1 MLGTNLKKSM
11 RKYYLLSLGLLLMV
25 LSTEARE
32 VELVNID
39 NYKYQVAK
47 QVFDKLIEAK
57 GDKRMQIPEFIMSK
71 RKRYVAWMD
80 NKKLQI
86 GLEEA
91 AYDVCI
97 DYGTDS
103 LNAMAAL
110 IAHEITHYYE
120 KHAWGNDFATAFT
133 DLDVSG
139 KVKTAAKSRDMK
151 ATNETEA
158 DYLGGFLA
166 YSAGFQTFGVMP
178 KFLIDVYSEYGL
190 PDEIPGYPSLD
201 DRAKLAVESELKLE
215 ELIHV
220 FDAANYMIVLQQHDV
235 VNDYYSYIL
244 KEFQSREIYNNA
256 GVNAVMAALQL
267 FDEGDEQLKY
277 AYPIQLDGETRM
289 SKPKAR
295 GEALGFA
302 ERVEKR
308 KQLLAQ
314 AKFYF
319 EQARSL
325 DADYGTGF
333 VNLACVHDLMGNYED
348 ASFLAKKA
356 IKIAKNNRNTKVE
369 GDAYIIRGIANIHE
383 GENEDGIDYL
393 IRASSKDKN
402 CEELAKLN
410 MAIYNGNTPI
420 PSITKPNISLSKEK
434 IESTN
439 LDAFM
444 ESIDV
449 DMLLELNS
457 SVSCGIKLMG
467 ESKILLNLIDGGQTG
482 YTLLHLTNDNYGG
495 KTGEGIGIGSYK
507 EDVIIK
513 YGKPT
518 YIQEARQGQYYVYD
532 FKNIA
537 FFISGENVQS
547 WAIYRVQE
555 EE

>member
-1 MLGTNLKKSM
+1 M
-11 RKYYLLSLGLLLMV
+11 RKYYLLTALILIV
-25 LSTEARE
+25 LNIQANE
-32 VELVNID
+32 VELVNVD

-47 QVFDKLIEAK
+47 QVFDNLIEAK
-57 GDKRMQIPEFIMSK
+57 GDKRMQLPEFVMSK

-80 NKKLQI
+80 NKNLQI
-86 GLEEA
+86 GLEET
-91 AYDVCI
+91 AYDVCTS
-97 DYGTDS
+97 YGEDS

-139 KVKTAAKSRDMK
+139 KVKTTAKSKDFK
-151 ATNETEA
+151 ASNETEA

-166 YSAGFQTFGVMP
+166 YSAGYQTFGVMP
-178 KFLIDVYSEYGL
+178 GFLVDVYAAYGL
-190 PDEIPGYPSLD
+190 PDEIPGYPSLE
-201 DRAKLAVESELKLE
+201 DRTQLAVESEMKLE
-215 ELIHV
+215 ELIHI
-220 FDAANYMIVLQQHDV
+220 FDAANYMIVLQQYDV

-267 FDEGDEQLKY
+267 FDEDAEQLKY
-277 AYPIQLDGETRM
+277 VYPIQLDGETRM
-289 SKPKAR
+289 SKPKTR
-295 GEALGFA
+295 GQALGYA
-302 ERVEKR
+302 ERTEKR
-308 KQLLAQ
+308 NKLLNQ

-319 EQARSL
+319 EQAHLL
-325 DADYGTGF
+325 DANYATGF
-333 VNLACVHDLMGNYED
+333 VNLACVYDLIQEYED
-348 ASFLAKKA
+348 AAFLAKKA
-356 IKIAKNNRNTKVE
+356 IKIAKKNGNTKVE
-369 GDAYIIRGIANIHE
+369 GDAYIIRGIATIHE
-383 GENEDGIDYL
+383 GENQDGIDFL

-402 CEELAKLN
+402 CKELAELN
-410 MAIYNGNTPI
+410 MAIFNGDVPV
-420 PSITKPNISLSKEK
+420 PSVTKPQISLSKEK

-449 DMLLELNS
+449 DILLELNR
-457 SVSCGIKLMG
+457 SVSCGVKLMD

-482 YTLLHLTNDNYGG
+482 YTLLHLADNNYSG
-495 KTGEGIGIGSYK
+495 KTGEGIKIGSYK

-518 YIQEARQGQYYVYD
+518 YVQEARQGQYLVYD

-537 FFISGENVQS
+537 FFIRGDNVEN

>member
-1 MLGTNLKKSM
+1 M
-11 RKYYLLSLGLLLMV
+11 RKYYLFTVALLLTV
-25 LSTEARE
+25 LNTQARE
-32 VELVNID
+32 VELVNTN

-57 GDKRMQIPEFIMSK
+57 GDKRMQTPEFVMSK

-80 NKKLQI
+80 NKKTQL

-91 AYDVCI
+91 AYDVCVT
-97 DYGTDS
+97 YGADS

-110 IAHEITHYYE
+110 IAHEVTHYYE
-120 KHAWGNDFATAFT
+120 KHSWGNDFATAFT
-133 DLDVSG
+133 DLDVAGTVKSTSKSG
-139 KVKTAAKSRDMK
+139 NMKT
-151 ATNETEA
+151 THETEA

-166 YSAGFQTFGVMP
+166 YSAGYQTFGVMP
-178 KFLIDVYSEYGL
+178 KFLVDVYSEYGL
-190 PDEIPGYPSLD
+190 PNEIPGYPSLD

-215 ELIHV
+215 ELIHI

-267 FDEGDEQLKY
+267 FNEGDEQLKY

-295 GEALGFA
+295 GEALAFA
-302 ERVEKR
+302 ERAEKR
-308 KQLLAQ
+308 KQLLTQ

-325 DADYGTGF
+325 DAEYATGF
-333 VNLACVHDLMGNYED
+333 VNLACVHDLMENYED
-348 ASFLAKKA
+348 AAFLAKKA
-356 IKIAKNNRNTKVE
+356 VKIAKKNGNSKVE
-369 GDAYIIRGIANIHE
+369 GDAYIIRGIASIHE
-383 GENEDGIDYL
+383 GETEDGIDYL
-393 IRASSKDKN
+393 IRASSKNKN

-410 MAIYNGNTPI
+410 MAIYNGNPPI
-420 PSITKPNISLSKEK
+420 PSTTKPKLSLSKEK

-449 DMLLELNS
+449 DILLELNN
-457 SVSCGIKLMG
+457 SVSCGIKLMD

-482 YTLLHLTNDNYGG
+482 YTLLQLTNGNYSGE
-495 KTGEGIGIGSYK
+495 TGEGIKIGSFK

-537 FFISGENVQS
+537 FYIDGNKVES